1 MTTILSRLTL
11 RAKFTLLLALMAV
24 AMASIAAIGA
34 TTLHRRM
41 LDDRAEKLQAM
52 TNATVAIAASLAAR
66 VDSHEIT
73 KDQGLDALHR
83 VIRAIRFDDGIGY
96 VVAIDASSGETL
108 MHPINPALENKPSAV
123 DVASGRPIGTI
134 VAEAVRTTNSGLASY
149 MFPKPG
155 QTEPLRKI
163 VAATRFAPW
172 NMVIFTGAYTEDLDA
187 AFAASLWR
195 TGAVG
200 AGILLLTCLVSWAV
214 SRDLTRSLSALKRA
228 MERLAGGD
236 LQTVIPGV
244 GRRDEVGGMAAA
256 AVVFKDNM
264 ILADQLGAEQER
276 AKAAAAAAQKSAVNQ
291 TADAFESKVGR
302 LVAVLSSAAAE
313 LQGTAQSMSSTATH
327 ANGQAA
333 TVVAAAEEANTGV
346 QTLAAAAEQ
355 LASSITE
362 ISRQVSQSSAIT
374 GQAVAD
380 AQRTNGIVQALAE
393 GAERIGHV
401 VGLITNIAS
410 QTNLLALNA
419 TIEAA
424 RTGEA
429 GKGFAVVAS
438 EVKNLASQ
446 TAKATDE
453 IATQIAQIQVATK
466 EAVSAIQGIRSTI
479 EEVSSISMTIA
490 AAVEEQGAATAE
502 IARSVQMTAASTQD
516 VTANITGMSQA
527 ATETRG
533 AANQVLG
540 AADSLSRQAEQLTTE
555 VGSFIAEVRAAA

>member
-1 MTTILSRLTL
+1 MTSFLSRLTV
-11 RAKFTLLLALMAV
+11 RAKFTLLLGLSTV
-24 AMASIAAIGA
+24 AMVSIAASGA

-41 LDDRAEKLQAM
+41 LDDRADKLQAM
-52 TNATVAIAASLAAR
+52 TSAAVTIAASLAAR
-66 VDSHEIT
+66 VDAHEMT
-73 KDQGLDALHR
+73 KDQALDALHG
-83 VIRAIRFDDGIGY
+83 VFRAIRFDNGTGY
-96 VVAIDASSGETL
+96 IVAIDATTGETL
-108 MHPINPALENKPSAV
+108 MHGANPALENKALPV
-123 DVASGRPIGTI
+123 DVATGQSIGAI
-134 VAEAVRTTNSGLASY
+134 LLAAVRTSDTGVTSY

-155 QTEPLRKI
+155 QTEPLRK
-163 VAATRFAPW
+163 VAAVARFTPW
-172 NMVIFTGAYTEDLDA
+172 NMDILTGAYTEDLDA
-187 AFAASLWR
+187 AYAASLWQ

-200 AGILLLTCLVSWAV
+200 GGILLLTGLVSWAV
-214 SRDLTRSLSALKRA
+214 SRDLTGSLRALKRA
-228 MERLAGGD
+228 MEQLAAGN
-236 LQTVIPGV
+236 LTTEIPGV

-256 AVVFKDNM
+256 AVVFKDTM
-264 ILADQLGAEQER
+264 ILADQLGAERER
-276 AKAAAAAAQKSAVNQ
+276 TKAAAAVAQKMAVNQ
-291 TADAFESKVGR
+291 TADAFESKVGS
-302 LVAVLSSAAAE
+302 LVAMLSSAAAE
-313 LQGTAQSMSSTATH
+313 LQGTAQSMSSSATH
-327 ANGQAA
+327 ANGHAA

-527 ATETRG
+527 ATQTRG